1 MAESLIGASIKYDAH
16 LSNLC
21 MTVQT
26 SIAAKTRREA
36 TSGVLCA
43 VVSAF
48 LAHVLCGSPLSLPIR
63 VKVLISVTCP
73 EALMG
78 LSAMVFYIVRRAG
91 GTILLLHDSGVH
103 LKKLDCGV
111 LLSTLR

>member
-36 TSGVLCA
+36 TSGVHLCCGLCLLGTCA
-43 VVSAF
+43 LRFSPVTSYSGESVDIGYMPRGTNGALRHGILYSAKS
-48 LAHVLCGSPLSLPIR
+48 GGDYP
-63 VKVLISVTCP
+63 T
-73 EALMG
+73 
-78 LSAMVFYIVRRAG
+78 SA
-91 GTILLLHDSGVH
+91 
-103 LKKLDCGV
+103 
-111 LLSTLR
+111 